1 MEDQVTNT
9 SLDAVDNY
17 SFDTEVCGNLTEEYK
32 RVWKQYEYWCEG
44 VLFSSLGLFGLISNI
59 ASIMTLLSPDM
70 RRQTFNQLLAVL
82 AAYDMLYILFNVPV
96 HANAT
101 LETVNY
107 WFSVSDLLSRAYVY
121 VLYPM
126 SAVAFCASIYMT
138 LAVTVERYIAVCR
151 PHQYRNIS
159 QTMSNTKR
167 LLVYIVP
174 VTVLSFALNIPK
186 FMEVTLTQNNGTN
199 EVDPSQT
206 RRDPTFIFWY
216 TLSLIWHP
224 TLTTGVLPFIGLVYM
239 NMKIFIGIRQ
249 SRQILSGRRSKR
261 RQSESN
267 LAITLVSIV
276 FMHIVCNA
284 LRVFLGV
291 LVVALVDVQVS
302 CIKHVDHYIPPLW
315 VMCLE
320 SVAHLL
326 VMLNFSSNFLI
337 YCSVSNQFKSAL
349 SKVCFFLCKP
359 TSHPSPASEY
369 HSLVTNTVVPGPS
382 IRVDSPSH
390 EMVEMS
396 NGHDNPVKTQLVIE
410 SFTIRDSEEMK
421 ICRV

>member
-1 MEDQVTNT
+1 MEYPAINR
-9 SLDAVDNY
+9 SLEVEE
-17 SFDTEVCGNLTEEYK
+17 SFLFDEEVCGNLTEDYK
-32 RVWKQYEYWCEG
+32 RVWKEYEFWCEG
-44 VLFSSLGLFGLISNI
+44 VLFSILGLFGLISNL

-70 RRQTFNQLLAVL
+70 RRQTFNQLLAML
-82 AAYDMLYILFNVPV
+82 AVYDICYIIFNVPV

-101 LETVNY
+101 LETVNH
-107 WFSVSDLLSRAYVY
+107 WFSVSDLLSKTYVY

-174 VTVLSFALNIPK
+174 VTILSFALNIPK

-239 NMKIFIGIRQ
+239 NIKIFIGIRQ
-249 SRQILSGRRSKR
+249 SRQV
-261 RQSESN
+261 N
-267 LAITLVSIV
+267 
-276 FMHIVCNA
+276 
-284 LRVFLGV
+284 
-291 LVVALVDVQVS
+291 
-302 CIKHVDHYIPPLW
+302 
-315 VMCLE
+315 
-320 SVAHLL
+320 
-326 VMLNFSSNFLI
+326 
-337 YCSVSNQFKSAL
+337 
-349 SKVCFFLCKP
+349 
-359 TSHPSPASEY
+359 
-369 HSLVTNTVVPGPS
+369 
-382 IRVDSPSH
+382 
-390 EMVEMS
+390 
-396 NGHDNPVKTQLVIE
+396 NGD
-410 SFTIRDSEEMK
+410 
-421 ICRV
+421 

>member
-1 MEDQVTNT
+1 
-9 SLDAVDNY
+9 
-17 SFDTEVCGNLTEEYK
+17 
-32 RVWKQYEYWCEG
+32 
-44 VLFSSLGLFGLISNI
+44 
-59 ASIMTLLSPDM
+59 
-70 RRQTFNQLLAVL
+70 
-82 AAYDMLYILFNVPV
+82 
-96 HANAT
+96 
-101 LETVNY
+101 
-107 WFSVSDLLSRAYVY
+107 
-121 VLYPM
+121 M